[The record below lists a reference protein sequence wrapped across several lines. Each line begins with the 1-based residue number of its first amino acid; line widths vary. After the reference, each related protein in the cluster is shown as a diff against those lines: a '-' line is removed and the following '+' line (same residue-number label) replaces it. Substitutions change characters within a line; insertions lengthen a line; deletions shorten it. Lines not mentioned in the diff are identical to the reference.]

1 MTLLSVKNLRVTF
14 DTETGPVQAV
24 RGVSFDLGRE
34 RLGIVGE
41 SGSGKTMTG
50 RAVLRLIRAPGRIEA
65 DAMTFDGQDLM
76 AASEPD
82 LRALR
87 GRRIAMVMQD
97 PKFSLNPV
105 MKVGAQLMEGL
116 RQRDNAPRAEARA
129 KAIAALEAV
138 QIRDP
143 ERVMDSYPHELSGGM
158 GQRVMIAMML
168 IPDPDLLIADE
179 PTSALDVTVQAEV
192 LNILDDL
199 VKTRGMGLIFISH
212 DLRLVARFCDRVL
225 VMYKGK
231 IVEELAAKD
240 LLQAK
245 HPYTQGLLNCLPRI
259 GGSRGPLPVRAVQDV
274 SFKVEAQQSFGLVGE
289 SGSGKSTILR
299 AICGMAPITGGQIR
313 IDGKPLP
320 SPRGRAF
327 AAQVQMVFQD
337 PYASLHPR
345 HTVDRVLSEPLA
357 IHGQGGSDAKIEQ
370 ALIDVGLPP
379 AFRFRYPH
387 QLSGGQRQR
396 VAIARALMLQ
406 PQILLLDE
414 PTSALDASV
423 QAETLNLLSRLRAER
438 GLTFVMVSHDLAVID
453 HMCDRVLVMQNGQ
466 AVEELSREAL
476 ASAAMTT
483 PYARALFA
491 ASADRMMEG

>member
-1 MTLLSVKNLRVTF
+1 
-14 DTETGPVQAV
+14 
-24 RGVSFDLGRE
+24 
-34 RLGIVGE
+34 
-41 SGSGKTMTG
+41 
-50 RAVLRLIRAPGRIEA
+50 
-65 DAMTFDGQDLM
+65 
-76 AASEPD
+76 
-82 LRALR
+82 
-87 GRRIAMVMQD
+87 MQD

-259 GGSRGPLPVRAVQDV
+259 GGSRGPLP
-274 SFKVEAQQSFGLVGE
+274 
-289 SGSGKSTILR
+289 
-299 AICGMAPITGGQIR
+299 
-313 IDGKPLP
+313 
-320 SPRGRAF
+320 
-327 AAQVQMVFQD
+327 
-337 PYASLHPR
+337 
-345 HTVDRVLSEPLA
+345 
-357 IHGQGGSDAKIEQ
+357 
-370 ALIDVGLPP
+370 
-379 AFRFRYPH
+379 
-387 QLSGGQRQR
+387 
-396 VAIARALMLQ
+396 
-406 PQILLLDE
+406 
-414 PTSALDASV
+414 ALDRNA
-423 QAETLNLLSRLRAER
+423 
-438 GLTFVMVSHDLAVID
+438 DW
-453 HMCDRVLVMQNGQ
+453 
-466 AVEELSREAL
+466 
-476 ASAAMTT
+476 
-483 PYARALFA
+483 AR
-491 ASADRMMEG
+491 